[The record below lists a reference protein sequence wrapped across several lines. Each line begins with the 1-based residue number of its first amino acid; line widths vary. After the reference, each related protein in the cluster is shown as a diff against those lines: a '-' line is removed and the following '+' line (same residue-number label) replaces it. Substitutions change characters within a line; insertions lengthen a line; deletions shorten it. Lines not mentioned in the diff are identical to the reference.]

1 MRSMHDLFDEVCN
14 RLYEL
19 GICPYEL
26 LGDDPEAQRA
36 AAAIRV
42 VGAYQPRYPLAGNLQ
57 SLTVLHPENDADDKV
72 VWLSVGYA
80 PGDMNPYAPHEVFE
94 AY

>member
-1 MRSMHDLFDEVCN
+1 MRNLHELFEEVCEA
-14 RLYEL
+14 LYEL
-19 GICPYEL
+19 GINPQDLVIGESDAC
-26 LGDDPEAQRA
+26 QA

-42 VGAYQPRYPLAGNLQ
+42 YGAYQPRYPLAGNLQ
-57 SLTVLHPENDADDKV
+57 SVSVLHNEDVDDKV

-80 PGDMNPYAPHEVFE
+80 PRDINPYAPHDLFE

>member
-1 MRSMHDLFDEVCN
+1 MRNMHDLFDEVCN
-14 RLYEL
+14 SLYEL

-26 LGDDPEAQRA
+26 LGDDPTAQRA

-57 SLTVLHPENDADDKV
+57 SLSVLHHEDVDDKV
-72 VWLSVGYA
+72 VWLSVGYS
-80 PGDMNPYAPHEVFE
+80 PSDMNPYAPHELFE
-94 AY
+94 PY

>member
-1 MRSMHDLFDEVCN
+1 MRNLHELFEEVCEA
-14 RLYEL
+14 LYEL
-19 GICPYEL
+19 GI
-26 LGDDPEAQRA
+26 DPQDLVTGESDACQA

-42 VGAYQPRYPLAGNLQ
+42 YGAYQPRYPLAGSLQ
-57 SLTVLHPENDADDKV
+57 SLTVLHPEEDDDDRV

-80 PGDMNPYAPHEVFE
+80 PNDINPYAPHELFE